1 MNDKNSIK
9 VVDRNAIDSI
19 ISLLKMEGFITVAP
33 TIRDQTII
41 YDEIETTSELP
52 IGWTDE
58 QEAGHYR
65 IKKREDEALFGYNV
79 GPHSWKKYLFPPKL
93 EIFEANKNGKSF
105 EIKTIL
111 TDDTKYAFIGVRA
124 CELNAIKIQ
133 DKVFNNFLYKDTHY
147 GSIRDKLFII
157 TVNCT
162 QAGNTC
168 FCVSMNTG
176 PKADRGF
183 DLSITEVINPDE
195 HYFVVETGS
204 EKGKEVLDHVDSI
217 SASAE
222 QISKAEAGIE
232 NAARNMGRSL
242 DTAGIKEM
250 LFNNMEHPQWND
262 VAARCLTCANCTM
275 VCPTCFCNNIEEVN
289 DISGNHTERWRNWDS
304 CFSLDFS
311 KVAGGNFRTSPKA
324 RYRQWMTHKLS
335 SWIDQFGTSG
345 CVGCGRC
352 ITWCPVGIDITKE
365 VKAIQDN
372 PVN

>member
-9 VVDRNAIDSI
+9 VVDRNAIDGI
-19 ISLLKMEGFITVAP
+19 ISLLKSEGFITVGP
-33 TIRDQTII
+33 TLRDKTII
-41 YDEIETTSELP
+41 YDEIENTSELP

-65 IKKREDEALFGYNV
+65 IKRRNDEALFGYNV

-93 EIFEANKNGKSF
+93 ELFEANKNGKSF

-111 TDDTKYAFIGVRA
+111 TDTTKYAFIGVRS
-124 CELNAIKIQ
+124 CELHAIQIQ
-133 DKVFNNFLYKDTHY
+133 DKVFNNWQYKDPNY
-147 GSIRDKLFII
+147 VSLRDRTFII
-157 TVNCT
+157 AVNCT
-162 QAGNTC
+162 QAGKTC
-168 FCVSMNTG
+168 FCSSMDTG
-176 PKADRGF
+176 PRAKKGF
-183 DLSITEVINPDE
+183 DLSITEVINPNE
-195 HYFVVETGS
+195 HYFVVESGS
-204 EKGKEVLDHVDSI
+204 DKGEDILSKVETNFATEEQIFKADAEID
-217 SASAE
+217 SAS
-222 QISKAEAGIE
+222 
-232 NAARNMGRSL
+232 RNMGRAL
-242 DTAGIKEM
+242 ITDGVKDLLM
-250 LFNNMEHPQWND
+250 NNMEHPQWND
-262 VAARCLTCANCTM
+262 VATRCLTCANCTM
-275 VCPTCFCNNIEEVN
+275 VCPTCFCNNVEDVN
-289 DISGNHTERWRNWDS
+289 DISGNHTERWRKWDS

-324 RYRQWMTHKLS
+324 RYRQWMTHKLA

>member
-9 VVDRNAIDSI
+9 VVDRNAIQGI
-19 ISLLKMEGFITVAP
+19 ISLLKSEGFITVAP
-33 TIRDQTII
+33 TIRDKTII
-41 YDEIETTSELP
+41 YDEIENTSELP

-65 IKKREDEALFGYNV
+65 IKKRNDEALFGYNV

-133 DKVFNNFLYKDTHY
+133 DKVFNNFQFKDPHY
-147 GSIRDKLFII
+147 ASLRDKLFIL

-176 PKADRGF
+176 PKVDKGF
-183 DLSITEVINPDE
+183 DLSITEVINSDE

-204 EKGKEVLDHVDSI
+204 GKGEEVLDHVENI

-232 NAARNMGRSL
+232 NAARNMGRAI
-242 DTAGIKEM
+242 DTAGIKEL
-250 LFNNMEHPQWND
+250 LFDNMEHPQWND

-289 DISGNHTERWRNWDS
+289 DISGNHTERWRKWDS

-311 KVAGGNFRTSPKA
+311 KVAGGNFRTSSKA

-335 SWIDQFGTSG
+335 SWIDQFGTTG

>member
-19 ISLLKMEGFITVAP
+19 ISLLKSEGFITVAP
-33 TIRDQTII
+33 TLRDKTII
-41 YDEIETTSELP
+41 YDEIESTSDLP

-65 IKKREDEALFGYNV
+65 IKRRNDEALFGYNV

-93 EIFEANKNGKSF
+93 ELFEANKNGKSF

-111 TDDTKYAFIGVRA
+111 TDCTKYAFIGVRS
-124 CELNAIKIQ
+124 CELNAIEIQ
-133 DKVFNNFLYKDTHY
+133 DKVFNNWQYKDPNYVSLRERT
-147 GSIRDKLFII
+147 FIVA
-157 TVNCT
+157 VNCT
-162 QAGNTC
+162 KAGNTC
-168 FCVSMNTG
+168 FCTSMDTG
-176 PKADRGF
+176 PRAKKGF
-183 DLSITEVINPDE
+183 DLSITEVINPNE
-195 HYFVVETGS
+195 HYFVVESGS
-204 EKGKEVLDHVDSI
+204 DKGEDILSKVENDS
-217 SASAE
+217 ATEE
-222 QISKAEAGIE
+222 QIFKADAEID
-232 NAARNMGRSL
+232 NAARNMGRAL
-242 DTAGIKEM
+242 VTDVVKDLLM
-250 LFNNMEHPQWND
+250 NNMEHPQWSD
-262 VAARCLTCANCTM
+262 VAVRCLTCANCTM
-275 VCPTCFCNNIEEVN
+275 VCPTCFCNNVEDVN
-289 DISGNHTERWRNWDS
+289 DISGNHTERWRKWDS

-324 RYRQWMTHKLS
+324 RYRQWMTHKLA